1 MVAAS
6 VVYVDDT
13 TLTCSDKS
21 SEDLTKKLTIKY
33 EKIATFM
40 RDNKL
45 KLNDDKL
52 HLIVIDTSCS
62 KIKYEESRKV
72 RIYTSNAVIEPSK
85 TEKLL
90 GCWVHDSLKWSEHLT
105 NASENM
111 VKSLN
116 TRLGALKK
124 ICRLT
129 TFRNRKM
136 LANGLFISK
145 LTYLICL

>member
-1 MVAAS
+1 
-6 VVYVDDT
+6 
-13 TLTCSDKS
+13 
-21 SEDLTKKLTIKY
+21 
-33 EKIATFM
+33 M

-52 HLIVIDTSCS
+52 HLIVIDTGCS
-62 KIKYEESRKV
+62 KIKHEESRKW
-72 RIYTSNAVIEPSK
+72 AEP
-85 TEKLL
+85 
-90 GCWVHDSLKWSEHLT
+90 LT

-129 TFRNRKM
+129 TFKNS
-136 LANGLFISK
+136 ISK
-145 LTYLICL
+145 LTYLICLWDGCSYQFRKTLQVIQNKAARLVAKCDWSGSLREVFPTD